1 MRLFIAIK
9 LENSIKNA
17 ILQTMKEMKDAGIR
31 GRYALPDN
39 LHITLAFIGETDR
52 LKDIIKAVR
61 TLKVE
66 PFSISLSNVGNFRD
80 LLWVGLSDRGE
91 LNLLAESVRSSLD
104 SAGISYDRKKF
115 MPHITIVRES
125 SGFSGQVSAPEGT
138 MTVRGISLMKSEVI
152 NGKRIYT
159 SVF

>member
-9 LENSIKNA
+9 LENHIKNA

-61 TLKVE
+61 TVNVE

-80 LLWVGLSDRGE
+80 LLWVGLSDHGE
-91 LNLLAESVRSSLD
+91 LSLLAESVRSALD
-104 SAGISYDRKKF
+104 SAGILYDRKKF
-115 MPHITIVRES
+115 MPHITIVREY

-138 MTVRGISLMKSEVI
+138 MMVRGISLMKSEVI
-152 NGKRIYT
+152 NGKRVYT